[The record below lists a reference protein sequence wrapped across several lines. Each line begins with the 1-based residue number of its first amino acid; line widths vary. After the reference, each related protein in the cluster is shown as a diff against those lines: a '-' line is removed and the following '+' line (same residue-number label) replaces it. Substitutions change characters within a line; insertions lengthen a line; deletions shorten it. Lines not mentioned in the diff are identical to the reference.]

1 MSLFQ
6 IEREVQLNNATIR
19 NNRYEGKFVIANVI
33 NLFSLHIAKV
43 EIYFLSKALRFVPT
57 REHINKG
64 KIGKEK
70 EIEVYSR
77 KLMLI

>member
-19 NNRYEGKFVIANVI
+19 KNRYEGKFVIANVI
-33 NLFSLHIAKV
+33 NFSSFNLAKV
-43 EIYFLSKALRFVPT
+43 EIYFLSKALKFVPT
-57 REHINKG
+57 RKHINKG

-70 EIEVYSR
+70 EIEVYR
-77 KLMLI
+77 KLRLI